1 MLVPSPCGFPDVVL
15 FRNHAV
21 AVCIALV
28 ARGID
33 PLVKIDGRYYGF
45 PSTDKQNID
54 LNVNV
59 TKNVNILSC
68 TNVKERGLQGA
79 GCG

>member
-1 MLVPSPCGFPDVVL
+1 M

-21 AVCIALV
+21 AVCISLMAC
-28 ARGID
+28 GFD

-54 LNVNV
+54 LNVNL
-59 TKNVNILSC
+59 TKNVNTLSC
-68 TNVKERGLQGA
+68 THGKKQG
-79 GCG
+79 

>member
-1 MLVPSPCGFPDVVL
+1 L

-21 AVCIALV
+21 AVFVSLEPCGL
-28 ARGID
+28 G
-33 PLVKIDGRYYGF
+33 PLLKIDGRYYGF

-59 TKNVNILSC
+59 TKIVNILSC
-68 TNVKERGLQGA
+68 MDVKERRLPRSVD
-79 GCG
+79 CF